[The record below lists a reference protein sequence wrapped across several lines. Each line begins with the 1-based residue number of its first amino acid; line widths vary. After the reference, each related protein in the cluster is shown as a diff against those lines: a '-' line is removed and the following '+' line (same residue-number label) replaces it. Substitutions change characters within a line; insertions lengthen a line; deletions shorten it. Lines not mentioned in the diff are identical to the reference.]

1 MGMKREAV
9 QGETAGQGKRYQ
21 DFSTI
26 NRENQLL
33 FSKSYTQRCSGSLLV
48 LALMGDQ
55 FI

>member
-33 FSKSYTQRCSGSLLV
+33 FSKSYTERCPHGILL
-48 LALMGDQ
+48 AY
-55 FI
+55 